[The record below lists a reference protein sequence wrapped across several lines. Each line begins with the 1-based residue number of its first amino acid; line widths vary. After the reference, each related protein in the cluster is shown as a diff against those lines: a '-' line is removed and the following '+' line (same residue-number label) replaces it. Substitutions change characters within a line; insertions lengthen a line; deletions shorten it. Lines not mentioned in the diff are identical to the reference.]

1 MNGAMEGG
9 AGQFQFRDLIERIKQ
24 QVGNDNE
31 RCRVCRRRAR
41 KIRFDFFCYSTVES
55 PLAIC
60 GGLRVRNVGG
70 RGGVFQFL
78 LHTDIAAIARDAS
91 QLYGP
96 QSQDMAGCPIAR
108 CLEN

>member
-9 AGQFQFRDLIERIKQ
+9 PGQFQFRDLIERIKQ

-31 RCRVCRRRAR
+31 LV
-41 KIRFDFFCYSTVES
+41 
-55 PLAIC
+55 
-60 GGLRVRNVGG
+60 
-70 RGGVFQFL
+70 
-78 LHTDIAAIARDAS
+78 ARDAS